1 MAVRVLEVDA
11 AAAIVMVDLAF
22 LAPLWIG
29 PIRETLLLDP
39 AENHVELRLAHEER
53 EMTRRDVALPVH
65 EVEIDAVGGRDDL
78 ERPSFASRRQTEDA
92 GEKIRR
98 HLTVVGQ
105 TMVWLSSTDMSQFLF
120 DVISPI
126 PRAGDNFGPGPTL

>member
-65 EVEIDAVGGRDDL
+65 EVEIDPVGGRDDL
-78 ERPSFASRRQTEDA
+78 ERPPFASGRQTEDA
-92 GEKIRR
+92 REKIHRHFAVVGPDDGVVELHGHESIPIRR
-98 HLTVVGQ
+98 HF
-105 TMVWLSSTDMSQFLF
+105 SDSQ
-120 DVISPI
+120 S
-126 PRAGDNFGPGPTL
+126 GG